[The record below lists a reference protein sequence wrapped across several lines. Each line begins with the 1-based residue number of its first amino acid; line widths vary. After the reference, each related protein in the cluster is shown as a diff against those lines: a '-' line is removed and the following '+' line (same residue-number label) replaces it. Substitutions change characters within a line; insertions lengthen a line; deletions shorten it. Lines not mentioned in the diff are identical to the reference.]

1 MVSGSSESRVERGQ
15 VMVSEIGRRT
25 FLAGATSLLAGAV
38 APSGWYLPKPS
49 RRTRWSLAAY
59 SYRDLLNVKQPQMSL
74 FEFVDECVAFGLDGT
89 ELTSYYFPEEVSD
102 EFLRELKRHC
112 FRKGI
117 EISGTAIGND
127 FGFSAG
133 PDRDRQLALTR
144 RWIERAE
151 ILGAPVIRIFAGHH
165 KPGVDPAESDRL
177 MIAGMEEACEY
188 AGAHGVML
196 ALENH
201 GGPTATADGL
211 LKFVEAVK
219 SPWFGVNLDTGN
231 FHSDDVYG
239 DLARV
244 APYAVNVQVKV
255 SITEKGVKQPVDFK
269 RLANILQRVG
279 YQGYVVLEY
288 EEADE
293 PRAACKRYL
302 EELRAAFVEG

>member
-1 MVSGSSESRVERGQ
+1 MAYEV
-15 VMVSEIGRRT
+15 GRRG
-25 FLAGATSLLAGAV
+25 FFAGAV
-38 APSGWYLPKPS
+38 GLLTGAVATRGNEHARNS
-49 RRTRWSLAAY
+49 RRVKFSLAAY
-59 SYRDLLNVKQPQMSL
+59 GYRDLLNVKQPKMSL

-102 EFLRELKRHC
+102 EFLRKLKLHC
-112 FRKGI
+112 FRQGI
-117 EISGTAIGND
+117 DISGTAIGND
-127 FGFSAG
+127 FGFPPG
-133 PDRDRQLALTR
+133 PEREKQVALTR

-151 ILGAPVIRIFAGHH
+151 ILGAPVIRIFAGHQ
-165 KPGVDPAESDRL
+165 KSGVAPVESDRL
-177 MIAGMEEACEY
+177 MITGMEEACAY
-188 AGAHGVML
+188 AGEHGVTL

-244 APYAVNVQVKV
+244 APHAVNVQVKV

-269 RLANILQRVG
+269 RVAKILGDVG
-279 YQGYVVLEY
+279 YKGYVVLEY
-288 EEADE
+288 EEEEE

-302 EELRAAFVEG
+302 EELRAAFAEG

>member
-1 MVSGSSESRVERGQ
+1 MAYEV
-15 VMVSEIGRRT
+15 GRRG
-25 FLAGATSLLAGAV
+25 FFAGAV
-38 APSGWYLPKPS
+38 GLVTGAVATRGNEHARNS
-49 RRTRWSLAAY
+49 RRVKFSLAAY
-59 SYRDLLNVKQPQMSL
+59 GYRDLLNVKQPKMSL

-89 ELTSYYFPEEVSD
+89 ELTSYYFPEDVSD
-102 EFLRELKRHC
+102 EFLRKLKLHC
-112 FRKGI
+112 FRQGI
-117 EISGTAIGND
+117 DISGTAIGND
-127 FGFSAG
+127 FGFPPG
-133 PDRDRQLALTR
+133 PEREKQVALTR

-151 ILGAPVIRIFAGHH
+151 ILGAPVIRIFAGHQ
-165 KPGVDPAESDRL
+165 KSGVEPVESDRL
-177 MIAGMEEACEY
+177 MITGMEEACAY
-188 AGAHGVML
+188 AGEHGVTL

-244 APYAVNVQVKV
+244 APHAVNVQVKV

-269 RLANILQRVG
+269 RVAKILGDVG
-279 YQGYVVLEY
+279 YKGYVVLEY
-288 EEADE
+288 EEAEE

-302 EELRAAFVEG
+302 EELRAAFAEG

>member
-1 MVSGSSESRVERGQ
+1 MVTG
-15 VMVSEIGRRT
+15 IGRRM
-25 FLAGATSLLAGAV
+25 FLAGAASLLGGAAAPLGRSRPNAG
-38 APSGWYLPKPS
+38 
-49 RRTRWSLAAY
+49 RRTKLSLAAY
-59 SYRDLLNVKQPQMSL
+59 SYRDLLNVKQPQLSL
-74 FEFVDECVAFGLDGT
+74 FEFVDECIAFDLDGA

-102 EFLRELKRHC
+102 EYLRELKRHC
-112 FRKGI
+112 FRRGI

-127 FGFSAG
+127 FGFPAG
-133 PDRDRQLALTR
+133 PDRDRQLAQTR

-165 KPGVDPAESDRL
+165 KPGVDPAESERL
-177 MIAGMEEACEY
+177 MISGMEEACEF
-188 AGAHGVML
+188 AGAHGVTL

-201 GGPTATADGL
+201 GGPTASADGL
-211 LKFVEAVK
+211 LRFVDAVK

-269 RLANILQRVG
+269 RLAKILQQVG

-288 EEADE
+288 EEAEE
-293 PRAACKRYL
+293 PRGACQRYL
-302 EELRAAFVEG
+302 KEMRDAFGEG

>member
-1 MVSGSSESRVERGQ
+1 MRKEL
-15 VMVSEIGRRT
+15 GRRS
-25 FLAGATSLLAGAV
+25 FCQCLAGLALANGLANGLATSTSAPGAAEPRPVGNRGAKLA
-38 APSGWYLPKPS
+38 
-49 RRTRWSLAAY
+49 RFSLAAY
-59 SYRDLLNVKQPQMSL
+59 SYRDLLNIKKPQMSL
-74 FEFVDECVAFGLDGT
+74 FEFVDECVALGLDGT

-102 EFLRELKRHC
+102 DFLRKLKLHC

-127 FGFSAG
+127 FGFAAG
-133 PDRDRQLALTR
+133 PDRDRQMDLTR

-151 ILGAPVIRIFAGHH
+151 ILGAPVIRIFAGHQ
-165 KPGVDPAESDRL
+165 KPAVETSESERL
-177 MIAGMEEACEY
+177 MIAGMEEACAY
-188 AGAHGVML
+188 AGEHGVTL

-244 APYAVNVQVKV
+244 APHAVNVQVKV
-255 SITEKGVKQPVDFK
+255 SITEKGLKQPADFK
-269 RLANILQRVG
+269 RVAAILRDAG
-279 YQGYVVLEY
+279 YRGYVVLEY
-288 EEADE
+288 EEAEE
-293 PRAACKRYL
+293 PRGACRRHL
-302 EELRAAFVEG
+302 DELRAAFGD

>member
-1 MVSGSSESRVERGQ
+1 MSFEMGRRGFFSGAAGLVAGAVVSPIVASRHV
-15 VMVSEIGRRT
+15 GRRT
-25 FLAGATSLLAGAV
+25 KF
-38 APSGWYLPKPS
+38 
-49 RRTRWSLAAY
+49 SLAAY
-59 SYRDLLNVKQPQMSL
+59 GYRDLLNVKQPKMSL
-74 FEFVDECVAFGLDGT
+74 FEFVDECVAFGLEGT
-89 ELTSYYFPEEVSD
+89 ELTSYYFPEDVSD
-102 EFLRELKRHC
+102 EFLRKLKLHC
-112 FRKGI
+112 FRQGI
-117 EISGTAIGND
+117 DISGTAIGND
-127 FGFSAG
+127 FGFPEG
-133 PDRDRQLALTR
+133 PDRDKQVALTR

-151 ILGAPVIRIFAGHH
+151 ILGAPVIRIFAGHQ
-165 KPGVDPAESDRL
+165 KAGVDATESDRL
-177 MIAGMEEACEY
+177 MIAGMEEACAY
-188 AGAHGVML
+188 AGEHGVML

-231 FHSDDVYG
+231 FHSDDVCG

-269 RLANILQRVG
+269 RLAKILREAG
-279 YQGYVVLEY
+279 YKGYVVLVY
-288 EEADE
+288 EEAEE

>member
-1 MVSGSSESRVERGQ
+1 MRNG
-15 VMVSEIGRRT
+15 IGRRH
-25 FLAGATSLLAGAV
+25 FLAGAAGWAAGV
-38 APSGWYLPKPS
+38 VNRSESEVYPAGNPL
-49 RRTRWSLAAY
+49 REDRWSVGNKFSLAAY

-74 FEFVDECVAFGLDGT
+74 FEFVDECGAFGLDGA

-102 EFLRELKRHC
+102 RFLRELKLHC

-117 EISGTAIGND
+117 DISGTAIGND
-127 FGFSAG
+127 FGFPAG
-133 PDRDRQLALTR
+133 AERDKQLASAR

-151 ILGAPVIRIFAGHH
+151 ILGAPVIRIFAGHP
-165 KPGVDPAESDRL
+165 KPGVEEAEAERL
-177 MIAGMEEACEY
+177 MIAGMEESCAY
-188 AGAHGVML
+188 AGEHGVTL

-255 SITEKGVKQPVDFK
+255 SITEKGVKQPIDFRK
-269 RLANILQRVG
+269 LAGILRDAG
-279 YQGYVVLEY
+279 YRGYVVLEY
-288 EEADE
+288 EEAEE
-293 PRAACKRYL
+293 PRAACQRYL
-302 EELRAAFVEG
+302 DELRAAFGA

>member
-1 MVSGSSESRVERGQ
+1 MIRG
-15 VMVSEIGRRT
+15 IARRA
-25 FLAGATSLLAGAV
+25 FLAEAVGIAGFWATAGKSGGKSVLSPLARR
-38 APSGWYLPKPS
+38 PSPFRNKL
-49 RRTRWSLAAY
+49 SLAAY

-74 FEFVDECVAFGLDGT
+74 FEFVDECVAFGLEGT
-89 ELTSYYFPEEVSD
+89 ELTSYYFPEDVSD
-102 EFLRELKRHC
+102 EFLRKLKLHC
-112 FRKGI
+112 FRRGI
-117 EISGTAIGND
+117 DISGTAIGND
-127 FGFSAG
+127 FGFPPGA
-133 PDRDRQLALTR
+133 DRDKQLALTR

-165 KPGVDPAESDRL
+165 KPGIEPAESERL
-177 MIAGMEEACEY
+177 MVAGMEEACAY
-188 AGAHGVML
+188 AGEHGVTL

-255 SITEKGVKQPVDFK
+255 SITEKGVKQPVDFN
-269 RLANILQRVG
+269 RLAKVLQAAG
-279 YQGYVVLEY
+279 YKGYVVLEY
-288 EEADE
+288 EEIEE
-293 PRAACKRYL
+293 PRGACKRYL
-302 EELRAAFVEG
+302 ESLRAAFRDG